1 MSALHVPNPRERETN
16 GGRAKGGRAKG
27 EGWRLMRRPAETNTY
42 KIETKEKMWVAKKY
56 HLPMLVIPSCFSGSS
71 THRHILI
78 FREDEVFLVVT
89 PLALVFKDV
98 GRYHV
103 CEANPFEECD
113 LVRVSSLMY
122 LGYRI
127 SKAMQLLWRL
137 TWSCGDN

>member
-1 MSALHVPNPRERETN
+1 VGCE
-16 GGRAKGGRAKG
+16 
-27 EGWRLMRRPAETNTY
+27 
-42 KIETKEKMWVAKKY
+42 KIPFANVSYTLLFLWFVN
-56 HLPMLVIPSCFSGSS
+56 SS
-71 THRHILI
+71 SHI

-127 SKAMQLLWRL
+127 SKAMLVEADLVLRGQLKGKLEPIRRHMCRYKKKCALSNVLLLYRRYWFEL
-137 TWSCGDN
+137 AQLIFAFSLHVF

>member
-1 MSALHVPNPRERETN
+1 VGCE
-16 GGRAKGGRAKG
+16 
-27 EGWRLMRRPAETNTY
+27 
-42 KIETKEKMWVAKKY
+42 KIPFANVSYTLLFLWFVN
-56 HLPMLVIPSCFSGSS
+56 SS
-71 THRHILI
+71 SHI